1 MKRFLL
7 TAFFFGLL
15 TSSALASPI
24 LTATVTNLGGG
35 VYAWDISIDPQDANL
50 GSFFVDGAKA
60 NTGFVFNGNIQ
71 QIKAFAAIAVDKET
85 DATTYNSLYPASGY
99 LSQTDSWFYSPW
111 AANFQGIGAVEGAS
125 EYKVVAGTGSGSK
138 LNTVPFAHIVTTGPY
153 PGNVALTY
161 SGQIGRDPDGSGP
174 QMPVYYPVS
183 GQFLV
188 PEPST
193 CVLALFGFG
202 SLLIARWKRRRVR

>member
-1 MKRFLL
+1 MKRFFCAALL
-7 TAFFFGLL
+7 VGLL
-15 TSSALASPI
+15 CTSAQANPI

-50 GSFFVDGAKA
+50 GSFFVDGSKA

-71 QIKAFAAIAVDKET
+71 QIKAFAAVTVDKQA
-85 DATTYNSLYPASGY
+85 DANTYNGLFPASGY
-99 LSQTDSWFYSPW
+99 QSQTDSWFYDPW
-111 AANFQGIGAVEGAS
+111 ASNFQGIGAVEGAGS
-125 EYKVVAGTGSGSK
+125 YKVVAGTGSGSK

-161 SGQIGRDPDGSGP
+161 SGQVGRDPDGSGP
-174 QMPVYYPVS
+174 LSPVYYPVS

-202 SLLIARWKRRRVR
+202 SLLLARWKRRRLR